1 MNRYKSVSREDGR
14 GRVGVVMT
22 SIARGANVDARRI
35 GICEKSRWYSEILIF
50 TIFTIKRLS
59 RKNNAFIILYPEIS
73 IWKNITVTISCPEK
87 EYFSIICVLH
97 FKLRYLSQTSN
108 K

>member
-1 MNRYKSVSREDGR
+1 MNRYKSVSG
-14 GRVGVVMT
+14 GWTGAGGVVMT

-59 RKNNAFIILYPEIS
+59 HKNNAFTILYPG
-73 IWKNITVTISCPEK
+73 
-87 EYFSIICVLH
+87 
-97 FKLRYLSQTSN
+97 YLYT
-108 K
+108 KKKKT